1 MTDLILSAATF
12 TAVLLLYGAWRIKQR
27 DGATK
32 QMWLMIAASAVIF
45 MNLAI
50 WITPVENG
58 KSLINQKSINDTSQ

>member
-1 MTDLILSAATF
+1 MIDLILSAATF

-27 DGATK
+27 DGASK

-45 MNLAI
+45 INLAI

-58 KSLINQKSINDTSQ
+58 KSLVNQENIRDN